1 LTQGGVRISLA
12 MMKHAVITGASQGLG
27 REMAL
32 YFAGRGWKVSGC
44 GRNEARVSSLAS
56 ELGSDHSV
64 EAVDVRDDSQ
74 VAAWAASV
82 LNNNGVPDLVLNNAA
97 VMARLAPVWELSAA
111 EISQIMEINVEG
123 TIHVIRHFLPAM
135 IEKGSGVVVNFSSG
149 WGRSTSPEVAAY
161 CTSKWAIEGLTSA
174 LAQELPHGMAA
185 VALNPGII
193 ATEMLRS
200 CWGGAADSY
209 PSAKEWIHAAG
220 PFLEKL
226 GARDNGRQLT
236 VPGAATD

>member
-1 LTQGGVRISLA
+1 
-12 MMKHAVITGASQGLG
+12 MKHAVITGASQGLG

-32 YFAGRGWKVSGC
+32 YFAERGWVVSGC
-44 GRNEARVSSLAS
+44 GRSDKRVAGLAG
-56 ELGSDHSV
+56 ELGSGHSV
-64 EAVDVRDDSQ
+64 DVVDVRDDAQ
-74 VAAWAASV
+74 VSAWAREVVASKGAPG
-82 LNNNGVPDLVLNNAA
+82 LLINNAA

-111 EISQIMEINVEG
+111 EISEVMAINVEG

-135 IEKGSGVVVNFSSG
+135 IELGAGVVVNFSSG

-174 LAQELPHGMAA
+174 LAQELPRGLAA

-193 ATEMLRS
+193 ATEMLRA
-200 CWGGAADSY
+200 CWGGSAESY
-209 PSAKEWIHAAG
+209 PSAKEWIRAAG
-220 PFLEKL
+220 PYLEKL
-226 GARDNGRQLT
+226 GPRDNGRQLT